1 MEKSDGRHSSAEAQE
16 EKRRIAFRMRAAGY
30 KRGEIARL
38 VAVNPSTIGDWYR
51 VARKKGEAAAIT
63 GGQRGA
69 KLGQRRTL
77 NAKQALRIR
86 ELMKANMPDELGL
99 SHALWT
105 RRAVIELI
113 RARCHTTLP
122 LTTAGLY
129 LKRWGFTPQKPAKQ
143 AYEQQPTAVRQW
155 LDEDYPAIVARAK
168 AEQGVIH
175 WGDETGVKN
184 QCQHGRSYAPKGKTP
199 IQKLPGKR
207 LSLNMI
213 STVTNQGLVRF
224 MLYEE
229 KFTAQIM
236 IRFLKRL
243 VRGSEQK
250 VFLIVDNLSVHH
262 AHLVR
267 DWLEPQKDK
276 IELFFLPSY
285 SPELNPDEYLNGDF
299 KAQVHSGK
307 AARTKKQLKSKVN
320 KAMKLLQ
327 KRPERVAK
335 YFKHPSIAYAAKAGI

>member
-1 MEKSDGRHSSAEAQE
+1 MEKVDGRHASPEAQE
-16 EKRRIAFRMRAAGY
+16 EKRRIAFRMRSAGY

-38 VAVNPSTIGDWYR
+38 VGVNPGTVGDWFR
-51 VARKKGEAAAIT
+51 VAREKGEAAAIT
-63 GGQRGA
+63 GGRRGA
-69 KLGQRRTL
+69 KPGQKRTL
-77 NAKQALRIR
+77 NAKQALRIQG
-86 ELMKANMPDELGL
+86 LLKTNMPDELGL

-105 RRAVIELI
+105 RRAVIELV

-143 AYEQQPTAVRQW
+143 AYEQQPAAVQQW
-155 LDEDYPAIVARAK
+155 LDEDYPAIAARAK
-168 AEQGVIH
+168 AEKGVIH
-175 WGDETGVKN
+175 WGDETGIKN
-184 QCQHGRSYAPKGKTP
+184 QCQHGRSYSPRGETP

-229 KFTAQIM
+229 KFTAKVM
-236 IRFLKRL
+236 IRFLERL
-243 VRGSEQK
+243 VRGSKHK
-250 VFLIVDNLSVHH
+250 VFLIMDNLKVHH
-262 AHLVR
+262 AHKIR
-267 DWLEPQKDK
+267 DWLATRQEK

-285 SPELNPDEYLNGDF
+285 SPELNPDEYLNCDF

-307 AARTKKQLKSKVN
+307 AARTKKQLKSKVK

-327 KRPERVAK
+327 KRPARVAK
-335 YFKHPSIAYAAKAGI
+335 YFEHSSIAYAA